1 MNLTENEKSKT
12 FNGNLVATVE
22 LESTIANDIVKFYS
36 FSDLFLTLSRINPQ
50 ILIHYNDGRFAHIL
64 ECFDRRGK
72 TFTPGVFH
80 VYKNLLFVYYPVEI
94 EIYIYEMSTEM
105 STNVNGNVI
114 KLRYIRSFDIW
125 RPAVHIAAND
135 KRVAIFENDFALR
148 IYSENGDL
156 CLEDEKL
163 IHFKEADIESCC
175 LSISDTN
182 FVILTSS
189 TCILIYHPSGEMFK
203 LINVQ
208 SVKQVILTPNNQ
220 MCILSINNS
229 VRLTFDDIKP
239 LERKQQVEL
248 TNVKTFKPQMMC
260 FLESCNAIALLD
272 SQPSRKVM
280 IYQL

>member
-1 MNLTENEKSKT
+1 
-12 FNGNLVATVE
+12 
-22 LESTIANDIVKFYS
+22 
-36 FSDLFLTLSRINPQ
+36 
-50 ILIHYNDGRFAHIL
+50 
-64 ECFDRRGK
+64 
-72 TFTPGVFH
+72 
-80 VYKNLLFVYYPVEI
+80 
-94 EIYIYEMSTEM
+94 
-105 STNVNGNVI
+105 
-114 KLRYIRSFDIW
+114 
-125 RPAVHIAAND
+125 
-135 KRVAIFENDFALR
+135 
-148 IYSENGDL
+148 
-156 CLEDEKL
+156 
-163 IHFKEADIESCC
+163 
-175 LSISDTN
+175 
-182 FVILTSS
+182 
-189 TCILIYHPSGEMFK
+189 MFK